1 MRKRVVVSQR
11 CDPVVGRDETRD
23 ALDIHLSGLLWE
35 LNFLPV
41 PMTSAISD
49 HEEYIQASMPDAV
62 VLSGGSNIGQ
72 TVERDRLETALLL
85 YATTNDLP
93 VLGICRGMQMIN
105 HHQGGNL
112 RHISGHVA
120 VRHLIF
126 GPLAVPSQPEVN
138 SFHNIGIV
146 DNDLGNDLEAVAWS
160 NDGAVEALRHRKLPW
175 LGIMWHPERDTPA
188 TDFDQTL
195 IRRHLEFLR

>member
-11 CDPVVGRDETRD
+11 CDAVVGRDETRD
-23 ALDIHLSGLLWE
+23 ALDIHLSALLWE

-49 HEEYIQASMPDAV
+49 HEEYIQALMPDAV

-93 VLGICRGMQMIN
+93 VLGICRGMQMIGRFYGVRLN
-105 HHQGGNL
+105 KVT
-112 RHISGHVA
+112 GHVRT
-120 VRHLIF
+120 RHFLSGIIT
-126 GPLAVPSQPEVN
+126 GEVN
-138 SFHNIGIV
+138 SYHDYSLTTCPDQFQVLAESQDRSI
-146 DNDLGNDLEAVAWS
+146 EAI
-160 NDGAVEALRHRKLPW
+160 RHLYLPW
-175 LGIMWHPERDTPA
+175 EGWMWHPEREVSFRSEDIERIKEL
-188 TDFDQTL
+188 F
-195 IRRHLEFLR
+195 R

>member
-23 ALDIHLSGLLWE
+23 ALDIHLSALLWE

-49 HEEYIQASMPDAV
+49 HEEYIQALMPDAV

-112 RHISGHVA
+112 RQISGHVA